1 MAATTVLSVGSVTI
15 TANGGTTGTLL
26 AQVTT
31 ALAGLTG
38 TQIVTVGSSDATIP
52 TVPATGG
59 PYELIINPG
68 YTGSLNIPT
77 GYTYVINGTT
87 GDVTGGS
94 SSSVIIGNNLN
105 YSGGAGSLIATGTG
119 GSISDN
125 TGGAEIAIA
134 SGDYTVNASGGND
147 TVAFDSGSTSQ
158 ATVSGANSEIIVG
171 GTTITSGP
179 FAAGTSTVSSVDTI
193 DITPTSPGTDTILAQ
208 TGGAANLIA
217 SAPVSVDATGGA
229 ITVELVPSTSAALT
243 LTATGGSQ
251 LIFDNVGKSIV
262 NAGPSTQYIE
272 ADNVSGVST
281 ITSSTGGEDT
291 VYALSSADYV
301 ATLASASEFIGSA
314 NGAVTVDAA
323 QNATLFGGASGGTYN
338 LGSDSAG
345 FFFLWGHVW
354 NGPGGVAASVVSN
367 DTVIGGAGSPTVSIW
382 GNSNE
387 NVVVSQQGS
396 AAFNAGGTYVAYGN
410 DDTINATAATGGDN
424 FVVWNASITGLGDF
438 SGNTT
443 LLGATSG
450 NENFALFSYLTAGGT
465 ATNIAA
471 GGSHTI
477 DIQNWTTTDQLF
489 MGQYGSAD
497 VEGLYQAQQAA
508 GGGSFNYTLSDGT
521 SVQFTG
527 NSSGGLIYGNQWN
540 PYTNSV

>member
-410 DDTINATAATGGDN
+410 DDTINATAAT
-424 FVVWNASITGLGDF
+424 
-438 SGNTT
+438 
-443 LLGATSG
+443 TS
-450 NENFALFSYLTAGGT
+450 
-465 ATNIAA
+465 
-471 GGSHTI
+471 
-477 DIQNWTTTDQLF
+477 
-489 MGQYGSAD
+489 
-497 VEGLYQAQQAA
+497 
-508 GGGSFNYTLSDGT
+508 
-521 SVQFTG
+521 
-527 NSSGGLIYGNQWN
+527 SSGMPRSLALAISPATRPCWVRPAATRTSPCSPTSRLAAPRPTSRLAARTRSISRTGRPPTSCSWASMVRLTSKGCIRRSRQRVAAASTTRS
-540 PYTNSV
+540 PMARRFSSPAILRAA